1 MPHWKRHQGFHEK
14 VISCAKS
21 WISYLLSTSS
31 YAGYFTFKCFSFLL
45 YKCLHWNAHHMKSVG
60 CSVVSDSLRL
70 HGLWPTWLL
79 CLWSSADKN
88 TGVGL
93 HSLLKGIFPIQ
104 GLNPGLL
111 HWRQIVYHLSH
122 QGSPSHRYC
131 YCKISLNDDVKQ
143 RILSMFHSRCLVSVN
158 SCSLPCMSLTWN
170 TLEFSSDSKESNP
183 MLLICIYE
191 MLKIAQ
197 IRRDLQLQNCGYI
210 LIINVGNEHVL
221 RIFSVHFC
229 DCMSDLIWR

>member
-31 YAGYFTFKCFSFLL
+31 YAGYFTLKCFSFLL
-45 YKCLHWNAHHMKSVG
+45 HKCLHWNAHHMKSVG
-60 CSVVSDSLRL
+60 CSVLSDSVTPWTVAHR
-70 HGLWPTWLL
+70 LL
-79 CLWSSADKN
+79 CPWDSPGKT
-88 TGVGL
+88 TGVGF
-93 HSLLKGIFPIQ
+93 HSLLKEIFLIQ
-104 GLNPGLL
+104 GLNPGIL
-111 HWRQIVYHLSH
+111 HWRQIVYRLSH

-143 RILSMFHSRCLVSVN
+143 RILSMLHSRCLVSVN
-158 SCSLPCMSLTWN
+158 SCSLPRMSLTWN
-170 TLEFSSDSKESNP
+170 SLEVSSDSKERNP
-183 MLLICIYE
+183 MPLIFVYE

-197 IRRDLQLQNCGYI
+197 IRRDLQLQNCGYN

-229 DCMSDLIWR
+229 DYMSYFIWR